1 MLGKITVNLTADVN
15 DVVAIVP
22 GLDDAVNLINDTV
35 ISNLQGSLNA
45 TIAGDYARWKVN
57 QRAEALA

>member
-1 MLGKITVNLTADVN
+1 M
-15 DVVAIVP
+15 VAIVP